1 MSQAYPV
8 ESNYVFSQ
16 MGRIGNDFT
25 DATQHNIQNTA
36 QLNNML
42 TNHFSTLPARGHVD
56 FASSTRGLAVNGVQG
71 GVGLDGTVVD
81 DESQLWMKI
90 GQERSVEKL
99 QLMPRPFLTVP
110 YLGRGSCDPIIESQ
124 LQQGDVVRGKKSV
137 TTVMENNFFDLK
149 EYPLEKGLADRVQDD
164 SQQIQEAA
172 LDGWVRGGTSTR
184 ETGDKYFSKK

>member
-1 MSQAYPV
+1 MVYKV
-8 ESNYVFSQ
+8 ELVW
-16 MGRIGNDFT
+16 M
-25 DATQHNIQNTA
+25 
-36 QLNNML
+36 
-42 TNHFSTLPARGHVD
+42 
-56 FASSTRGLAVNGVQG
+56 
-71 GVGLDGTVVD
+71 TVVD

-110 YLGRGSCDPIIESQ
+110 YLGRGSCDPTIESQ

-137 TTVMENNFFDLK
+137 TTVMENNFLDLK

>member
-90 GQERSVEKL
+90 GQERSV
-99 QLMPRPFLTVP
+99 
-110 YLGRGSCDPIIESQ
+110 
-124 LQQGDVVRGKKSV
+124 
-137 TTVMENNFFDLK
+137 
-149 EYPLEKGLADRVQDD
+149 
-164 SQQIQEAA
+164 
-172 LDGWVRGGTSTR
+172 
-184 ETGDKYFSKK
+184 

>member
-81 DESQLWMKI
+81 DESQLWLKI

-110 YLGRGSCDPIIESQ
+110 YLGRGSCDPTIESQ

-137 TTVMENNFFDLK
+137 TTVMENNFLDLK

-172 LDGWVRGGTSTR
+172 LD
-184 ETGDKYFSKK
+184 

>member
-110 YLGRGSCDPIIESQ
+110 YLGRGSCDPTIESQ

-172 LDGWVRGGTSTR
+172 LDGWVRGCTSTR